1 VVWPGKFKPDI
12 ISRYNGSSDPIE
24 FLQLNI
30 TAIQAA
36 RGYWHVM
43 ANWFPMAVKGAV
55 RAWLMDL
62 ALETITLWKDLCERF
77 TANFSPM
84 EDSFDD
90 EPPLPLANIPL

>member
-12 ISRYNGSSDPIE
+12 ISRYNSSFDPIK

-30 TAIQAA
+30 TTIQAA

-43 ANWFPMAVKGAV
+43 ANWFPMAVKGAA

-62 ALETITLWKDLCERF
+62 ALETITLWKDY
-77 TANFSPM
+77 ASGSPLT
-84 EDSFDD
+84 SRPWKTRSTTSLHF
-90 EPPLPLANIPL
+90 L